1 MYGSRTVF
9 AQQPP
14 RDEGR
19 MKRHLRSTG
28 LFPKAG
34 KNHDKVLQEQLAKIQ
49 KSKELGALQARRV
62 AEDNRIPNQ
71 IQQERLQSLLQS
83 QRQPGLRGEM
93 GRMRN
98 ANRMAE
104 EVGNVAYS

>member
-49 KSKELGALQARRV
+49 AQGMPASSG
-62 AEDNRIPNQ
+62 D
-71 IQQERLQSLLQS
+71 RL
-83 QRQPGLRGEM
+83 R
-93 GRMRN
+93 
-98 ANRMAE
+98 
-104 EVGNVAYS
+104 